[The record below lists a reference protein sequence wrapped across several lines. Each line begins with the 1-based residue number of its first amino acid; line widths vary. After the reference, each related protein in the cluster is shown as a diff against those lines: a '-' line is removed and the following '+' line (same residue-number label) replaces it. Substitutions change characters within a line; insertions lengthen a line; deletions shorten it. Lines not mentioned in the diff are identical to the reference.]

1 MSNKMIGY
9 FYDNIRKDY
18 IIINEGIPGA
28 RNKVIRKISK
38 SKSFKINKK
47 KTNNIANVR
56 LEYIS
61 KGNSVFLCNRG
72 AKKTPGDM
80 DVDNKNS
87 FYLGRH
93 IIRDGDRPQK
103 VRRQPDP
110 MNECYHLNRKIFDS
124 NDVFV
129 DKSVTMSGCFK
140 SNKVTLQ
147 RTMIPETTKGAE
159 SPSITGIKKYEKA
172 IKAAIRKL
180 QIKTL
185 AKCEINDMD
194 FLSFNKNTYPGFY
207 LSNYESCSNKED
219 SSIKALK
226 IAKERWKRIDIASKK
241 KVKLNRNKLFPNT
254 FVVGAR
260 NKRDYFYED
269 GDTISSRAVH
279 MPEFYSELNSSVW
292 IEQIA
297 KEIKF
302 SEKGPIYLGNSLVK
316 YERLLKDL
324 KDDKNQIEGD
334 WKRFDSRLYINNIII
349 GLSILRLYY
358 PLDDE
363 NIDYHFL
370 AIFDT
375 IGIKD
380 YITPGGYLYRVVHG
394 LPSGVCSTSLLGS
407 IINLVNL
414 IYCSKDFDSKKI
426 KYVVGGDD
434 FCISVNDEINVDEII
449 KRMKYHSEEIG
460 QVFKILEKKSLLNK
474 NFNERPT
481 FFKYTLDQ
489 NEPVINP
496 TAMLE
501 RVFLPWN
508 KNYNSNLSI
517 LEFLNDLIP
526 SLGSPRSYHLI
537 FYEFYCSIF
546 FNVTGRVKSVS
557 EVYSEHLMVY
567 QKLMNGS
574 RFYRKRDIGD
584 FINFNY
590 IKNNQ
595 ERITATENSILL
607 FKKKV
612 KIKALNIIA
621 P

>member
-1 MSNKMIGY
+1 MIGY
-9 FYDNIRKDY
+9 FYNNLPEKYNVIS
-18 IIINEGIPGA
+18 EGVPGA
-28 RNKVIRKISK
+28 RNRIIKKINRNR
-38 SKSFKINKK
+38 SFKSNKK
-47 KTNNIANVR
+47 NSTTIRNMR

-61 KGNSVFLCNRG
+61 KGDSVYLSNKGF
-72 AKKTPGDM
+72 KKTPGDM
-80 DVDNKNS
+80 DIDNVNS
-87 FYLGRH
+87 YYLGRH
-93 IIRDGDRPQK
+93 IIRDGDRPQRI
-103 VRRQPDP
+103 RRSPDP
-110 MNECYHLNRKIFDS
+110 MTECYHLNKEIFDS

-129 DKSVTMSGCFK
+129 DRSVTMTGCFK

-147 RTMIPETTKGAE
+147 RTMIPETTKGCEKPNME
-159 SPSITGIKKYEKA
+159 SIKKYEKA
-172 IKAAIRKL
+172 IKATIRKL
-180 QIKTL
+180 KIKTL
-185 AKCEINDMD
+185 SKCEIDDMD
-194 FLSFNKNTYPGFY
+194 YLSFNKNTYPGFY
-207 LSNYESCSNKED
+207 LSNYESCTNKGE

-226 IAKERWKRIDIASKK
+226 IARERWKRIDLASKNK
-241 KVKLNRNKLFPNT
+241 TKLNRNEIFPNT

-269 GDTISSRAVH
+269 GDSISSRAVH

-297 KEIKF
+297 KEIKL

-316 YERLLKDL
+316 YERFLKDL
-324 KDDKNQIEGD
+324 SNDKYQIEGD

-349 GLSILRLYY
+349 GLAILRLYY
-358 PLDDE
+358 PLDDI

-380 YITPGGYLYRVVHG
+380 YITPGGYLYRIIHG

-414 IYCSKDFDSKKI
+414 IYCSGEFDTKKI

-434 FCISVNDEINVDEII
+434 FCVSVSDELNVDKII
-449 KRMKYHSEEIG
+449 EGMFTKAESIG
-460 QVFKILEKKSLLNK
+460 QVFKILEKKNLSAK
-474 NFNERPT
+474 NFNERPS
-481 FFKYTLDQ
+481 FYKYTIDN

-508 KNYNSNLSI
+508 KNYCSNSSI

-526 SLGSPRSYHLI
+526 SLGAPRSYHII
-537 FYEFYCSIF
+537 FYEFYSSIF
-546 FNVTGRVKSVS
+546 FNVTGRHKAIS
-557 EVYSEHLMVY
+557 EVYLEHLKVY

-574 RFYRKRDIGD
+574 RFYRKKDVGE
-584 FINFNY
+584 FINFKY
-590 IKNNQ
+590 IKNNF
-595 ERITATENSILL
+595 EHLTAKNVHIILL
-607 FKKKV
+607 KKK
-612 KIKALNIIA
+612 LRSF
-621 P
+621 PL